1 MGERDEVM
9 HQLAK
14 IQSDRQEAIL
24 NSQELN
30 SKFENTNMEVS
41 LNHTCTY
48 IHVGP
53 LNFERTRFG
62 SVTRVLMVQIQF
74 RRRPFRWY
82 AQIPN
87 LEQAYFGKTI

>member
-41 LNHTCTY
+41 LNTY
-48 IHVGP
+48 MYMYMYMYVYTVHVHVGP
-53 LNFERTRFG
+53 LNFERTRVC
-62 SVTRVLMVQIQF
+62 SVTRVLMVQIQRF
-74 RRRPFRWY
+74 Y
-82 AQIPN
+82 AFIK
-87 LEQAYFGKTI
+87 A

>member
-41 LNHTCTY
+41 LNTY
-48 IHVGP
+48 I
-53 LNFERTRFG
+53 NFEGTRVG
-62 SVTRVLMVQIQF
+62 SVTRVLMVQIQRF
-74 RRRPFRWY
+74 Y
-82 AQIPN
+82 AFIK
-87 LEQAYFGKTI
+87 A